1 MALMLM
7 VLADRGQVAVVGRR
21 QGQRVWDLAERW
33 YPEVVPLLVEDQV
46 VGRAEPVFDPRTRTL
61 RLLGAWGDTSRLD
74 EALDDLAAWL
84 GATKLHRG
92 QEQSCP

>member
-1 MALMLM
+1 MLM

-21 QGQRVWDLAERW
+21 RGQRVWDLAARW
-33 YPEVVPLLVEDQV
+33 YPEVVPLLVEDKV

-74 EALDDLAAWL
+74 EALDDLAGWL